1 MFYYRSA
8 YPRGLRSSFRKKGS
22 NRRRHCFAHRGGR
35 ANTILL
41 LQRSRSKFDRGFVVR
56 NRNITSHSSSF
67 PAWRPSTGRPS
78 RAPLNIGVM
87 QEKIMKRSWSLQ
99 ALRDHIIY
107 NRGKDQSLLDL
118 VASIDRGIVIFRY
131 HFATARDSL
140 ADFFGSSEAAKQEQV
155 KRVLGASDDQDE

>member
-22 NRRRHCFAHRGGR
+22 NRRRHCFVHRGGR

-78 RAPLNIGVM
+78 RAPLNIGVS
-87 QEKIMKRSWSLQ
+87 QRTTWIVGNHTYLNLTRKIRSGAGQ
-99 ALRDHIIY
+99 
-107 NRGKDQSLLDL
+107 
-118 VASIDRGIVIFRY
+118 IDFRY
-131 HFATARDSL
+131 FGFSVLMVATPMTVTPLMSHFVT
-140 ADFFGSSEAAKQEQV
+140 G
-155 KRVLGASDDQDE
+155 

>member
-78 RAPLNIGVM
+78 RAPLNIGVRSKN
-87 QEKIMKRSWSLQ
+87 EKDINQDRTLNLVLFLVSWSQ
-99 ALRDHIIY
+99 KQWTRKKY
-107 NRGKDQSLLDL
+107 NHYQ
-118 VASIDRGIVIFRY
+118 
-131 HFATARDSL
+131 
-140 ADFFGSSEAAKQEQV
+140 
-155 KRVLGASDDQDE
+155 